1 MGPEAPREEIVDMP
15 TTKRILCP
23 ERLRRVPQAF
33 SWVDH
38 RLVRDRHI
46 SRCSHEALA
55 LYLFLV
61 TVADAEGL
69 SYYSDPSV
77 GRLLDMSESM
87 LISARRD
94 LCRAGLI
101 AYRNPLYQ
109 VLSLDTPEA
118 SLPVR
123 SRHPERN
130 GGEALSIGEVL
141 RRAIG
146 EVA

>member
-1 MGPEAPREEIVDMP
+1 MA

-23 ERLRRVPQAF
+23 ERLRSVPKAF

-69 SYYSDPSV
+69 SYYSDSSV
-77 GRLLDMSESM
+77 GQLLDMNEST
-87 LISARRD
+87 LAAARRE
-94 LCRAGLI
+94 LCRGGLI

-109 VLSLDTPEA
+109 VLSLDNPEVG
-118 SLPVR
+118 LPLRPRRR
-123 SRHPERN
+123 SSDN
-130 GGEALSIGEVL
+130 GEAVSIGEVL
-141 RRAIG
+141 RQAMPTCALHADRRGAQ
-146 EVA
+146 